1 MLLNIAKQIICSV
14 IILIIF
20 CIIFAI
26 KRNII
31 PGDII
36 FYESFQIAFV
46 YIFILFLIS
55 NFTIMFPKKFI
66 ETTLYSSFLLIILFN
81 VTIPTILDRSVSVTV
96 IGSLKKSAVPLSLEE
111 IRNNF
116 QEIYVLQQDAVN
128 IRLKE
133 QIANG
138 NIQRNDEGNF
148 YLTKK
153 GEFISQI
160 MLGMSNAF
168 NVNTAY
174 IDQ

>member
-1 MLLNIAKQIICSV
+1 
-14 IILIIF
+14 
-20 CIIFAI
+20 
-26 KRNII
+26 
-31 PGDII
+31 
-36 FYESFQIAFV
+36 
-46 YIFILFLIS
+46 
-55 NFTIMFPKKFI
+55 MFPKKFI

-96 IGSLKKSAVPLSLEE
+96 IGSLKKSDVPLSLEE

-153 GEFISQI
+153 GELTSQI